1 MKNRPWG
8 SLGGS
13 LGVPGGCLGAKMAPR
28 LVPWPNLG
36 SSWSQLGANL
46 DQLGANLG
54 STWGKM
60 TENRYQNG
68 HQTGPK
74 LIKNWSETRIIFLHD
89 LLIDFWSIFDV
100 FLIKNHRILGRCFEQ
115 LLSNIRMWKS
125 SKTIEKT
132 MVFKGFSYVGLLE
145 NQSKIEQKSS

>member
-1 MKNRPWG
+1 MFDPPLRLTPFPPCITG
-8 SLGGS
+8 HLGGWVLPS
-13 LGVPGGCLGAKMAPR
+13 WQLLAENWGVGTSKLATPSP
-28 LVPWPNLG
+28 
-36 SSWSQLGANL
+36 
-46 DQLGANLG
+46 
-54 STWGKM
+54 TWGKM
-60 TENRYQNG
+60 TENRYQKG

-74 LIKNWSETRIIFLHD
+74 LIKHWSETRIIFLHD

-145 NQSKIEQKSS
+145 NQSKIDQKSS